1 MKKKLLQY
9 GICLLIG
16 ALMAYWVMQTEG
28 LSLVWGNYA
37 EMAAVFC
44 DAFFVPGILLTM
56 VGCLIWIATTG
67 FFDSIGYAVKVGM
80 HIILHF
86 FNKGERKSYYD
97 YKMEKD
103 EKRGKTPIFV
113 FIVGAFYLVLS
124 GIALIIW
131 MNLV

>member
-9 GICLLIG
+9 GVCFIVG
-16 ALMAYWVMQTEG
+16 ALIAYWVMDIEG
-28 LSLVWGNYA
+28 LFLVNVHS
-37 EMAAVFC
+37 EIAAILC

-80 HIILHF
+80 HLLLPF
-86 FNKGERKSYYD
+86 LSRGESKSYYD

-103 EKRGKTPIFV
+103 EKRGITPIFV
-113 FIVGAFYLVLS
+113 FIVGLFYLLLS
-124 GIALIIW
+124 GIALIVW
-131 MNLV
+131 MNLI

>member
-1 MKKKLLQY
+1 MKKRILQY
-9 GICLLIG
+9 GISFLIG
-16 ALMAYWVMQTEG
+16 ALLACWVMNIEG
-28 LSLVWGNYA
+28 LFLIDVPS
-37 EMAAVFC
+37 EIAAILC

-80 HIILHF
+80 HIILPF
-86 FNKGERKSYYD
+86 INKGERKSYYD

-113 FIVGAFYLVLS
+113 FIVGAFYLILS

>member
-1 MKKKLLQY
+1 MKKRILQY
-9 GICLLIG
+9 GICFLIG
-16 ALMAYWVMQTEG
+16 ALLAYWVMNIEG
-28 LSLVWGNYA
+28 LFFIDVPS
-37 EMAAVFC
+37 EIAAILC

-67 FFDSIGYAVKVGM
+67 FFDSIGYALNVGM
-80 HIILHF
+80 HIILPF
-86 FNKGERKSYYD
+86 INKGERKSYYD

>member
-1 MKKKLLQY
+1 MKKRILQY
-9 GICLLIG
+9 GISFLIG
-16 ALMAYWVMQTEG
+16 ALLACWVMNIEG
-28 LSLVWGNYA
+28 LFLVDVPS
-37 EMAAVFC
+37 EIAAILC

-80 HIILHF
+80 HILLPF

-113 FIVGAFYLVLS
+113 FIVGAFYLILS

>member
-1 MKKKLLQY
+1 MKKRILQY
-9 GICLLIG
+9 GICFLIG
-16 ALMAYWVMQTEG
+16 ALLACWVMNIEG
-28 LSLVWGNYA
+28 LFLIDVPS
-37 EMAAVFC
+37 EIAAILC

-80 HIILHF
+80 HIILPF